1 MTAIVLNNRDQALDD
16 LIDRSKCAR
25 LQEKFKG
32 IASLPLALPRFEL
45 DDVAKFWEV
54 WNANVTKVARQ
65 VTLGDRGSE
74 GAVNPSME
82 LTQWDGLALYEDLS
96 LLGMAAW
103 RTVVS
108 EELANSQKKYIES
121 IFNQM
126 PFQRIR
132 SIRLWSAHR
141 KIPPHYDGNMP
152 PTLNGVLQ
160 FPAEI
165 RIMLDDKN
173 PTETFWICSNTTYKP
188 NQMQPIPDSGKLY
201 VKLPA
206 DTNTFAWNNENFL
219 HGADYDPQY
228 KKILVVVK
236 GWVDLDKL
244 EALID
249 ASIEKYPEFILKE
262 TND

>member
-1 MTAIVLNNRDQALDD
+1 MTTVLSEREQLLDD
-16 LIDRSKCAR
+16 LIDRSKCAI

-32 IASLPLALPRFEL
+32 IAALPLALPKFEL
-45 DDVAKFWEV
+45 DDVAKFWEI

-82 LTQWDGLALYEDLS
+82 LTQWDGLALYEDAS
-96 LLGMAAW
+96 LLSMAAW
-103 RTVVS
+103 RTEIS
-108 EELANSQKKYIES
+108 QELADSQKKYIKS
-121 IFNQM
+121 IFDLL

-141 KIPPHYDGNMP
+141 KILPHYDGNMP

-165 RIMLDDKN
+165 RIMLDDRN
-173 PTETFWICSNTTYKP
+173 PTETFWVCSSKIYQP
-188 NQMQPIPDSGKLY
+188 NQQQPILDSDKLY
-201 VKLPA
+201 IKLPA

-236 GWVDLDKL
+236 GWVDLDKI

-249 ASIEKYPEFILKE
+249 ASIEKYPEFTLKE

>member
-1 MTAIVLNNRDQALDD
+1 MTATLSRREQALDD

-25 LQEKFKG
+25 LREKFKD
-32 IASLPLALPRFEL
+32 IAALPMALPKFEL
-45 DDVAKFWEV
+45 DDVAKFWEI

-74 GAVNPSME
+74 GAANPSMDR
-82 LTQWDGLALYEDLS
+82 TQWDGLALYEDHD
-96 LLGMAAW
+96 LLDMAAW
-103 RTVVS
+103 RTEIS
-108 EELANSQKKYIES
+108 EELKNSQKKYVES
-121 IFNQM
+121 IFNLL

-141 KIPPHYDGNMP
+141 VISPHYDGNMP
-152 PTLNGVLQ
+152 PTLDRVMQ

-173 PTETFWICSNTTYKP
+173 PTETFWICSNTKYKP
-188 NQMQPIPDSGKLY
+188 NQQQPIPSNDKLY
-201 VKLPA
+201 IKLPE

-262 TND
+262 LND

>member
-1 MTAIVLNNRDQALDD
+1 MTLTLSEREQPLDD
-16 LIDRSKCAR
+16 LIDRSKCIR

-32 IASLPLALPRFEL
+32 LAALPLALPRFEL
-45 DDVAKFWEV
+45 DDATKFWEI
-54 WNANVTKVARQ
+54 WNANVATVARQ
-65 VTLGDRGSE
+65 VTFKDRGSQ
-74 GAVNPSME
+74 GVANPSIE
-82 LTQWDGLALYEDLS
+82 HTQWDGLALYEDPV
-96 LLGMAAW
+96 LLDMAAW

-121 IFNQM
+121 IFSQL

-132 SIRLWSAHR
+132 SIRLWSAHT
-141 KIPPHYDGNMP
+141 KILPHYDGNMP
-152 PTLNGVLQ
+152 PALDNVLQ

-173 PTETFWICSNTTYKP
+173 PTETFWICSSKKYKP
-188 NQMQPIPDSGKLY
+188 GQTHSVPDNDKFY
-201 VKLPA
+201 IKLPA
-206 DTNTFAWNNENFL
+206 DSNTFAWNNENYL

-244 EALID
+244 ETLID
-249 ASIEKYPEFILKE
+249 ASIEKYPEFTLKE
-262 TND
+262 LND